1 MVMKSVLIADD
12 DPMLVR
18 VLTVRC
24 RHLGVEVRQAS
35 DAMQALVMIHKDPP
49 DAVIMDV
56 AMPAGDGISA
66 CEMMV
71 SDHRLRDIPIIIV
84 TGQSSDAIRE
94 RARKMGAHYL
104 LKSPELWTQLKPLL
118 CRLLDLDGNDGDEH
132 DRSAPVLPKSGGAG
146 EPSKKPMILVVDDD
160 HDVTRAVRVRLEA
173 NGYQVICAHSGSAA
187 YWMAMEQRPALIT
200 LDLTLPELDGLS
212 LLGKLKAHPS
222 TKAIPIIILTGTGN
236 EASQRQFLQAGAS
249 AYLTKPFDTRH
260 LLATVKEILAAVR
273 EAGGG
278 KRIPQSAIHIPKLKA

>member
-1 MVMKSVLIADD
+1 MAMKSVLIADD

-66 CEMMV
+66 CQMLV
-71 SDHRLRDIPIIIV
+71 SDHRLRNIPIIIV
-84 TGQSSDAIRE
+84 TGQSSAAVRE
-94 RARKMGAHYL
+94 KTRKMGAHYL
-104 LKSPELWTQLKPLL
+104 LKSPELWTELKPLL
-118 CRLLDLDGNDGDEH
+118 CRLLELDGNDGDEH
-132 DRSAPVLPKSGGAG
+132 DNPEPLLPASGGAG
-146 EPSKKPMILVVDDD
+146 ETPKKPMILVVDDD

-173 NGYQVICAHSGSAA
+173 NGYQVICAHSGAAA
-187 YWMAMEQRPALIT
+187 YWMAMEERPALVT
-200 LDLTLPELDGLS
+200 LDLTLPELDGMS

-236 EASQRQFLQAGAS
+236 EASKRQFLQAGAS

-260 LLATVKEILAAVR
+260 LLATVKEILAVVR
-273 EAGGG
+273 EAGRV
-278 KRIPQSAIHIPKLKA
+278 KREA

>member
-1 MVMKSVLIADD
+1 MAMKSILIADD

-24 RHLGVEVRQAS
+24 QHLGVEVRQAS

-56 AMPAGDGISA
+56 AMPAGDGLSA

-71 SDHRLRDIPIIIV
+71 SDHRLRNIPIIIV
-84 TGQSSDAIRE
+84 TGQSSAAIRE
-94 RARKMGAHYL
+94 RTTKMGAHYL

-118 CRLLDLDGNDGDEH
+118 CRLLDLDGNAGDEP
-132 DRSAPVLPKSGGAG
+132 DRPEPALPQRGGAS

-173 NGYQVICAHSGSAA
+173 NGYRVICAHSGSAA

-212 LLGKLKAHPS
+212 LLGKLKGHPS
-222 TKAIPIIILTGTGN
+222 TRAIPIIILTGTGS
-236 EASQRQFLQAGAS
+236 EASSRQFLQAGAS

-260 LLATVKEILAAVR
+260 LLATVKEVLAAVR
-273 EAGGG
+273 EAERV
-278 KRIPQSAIHIPKLKA
+278 KSEA